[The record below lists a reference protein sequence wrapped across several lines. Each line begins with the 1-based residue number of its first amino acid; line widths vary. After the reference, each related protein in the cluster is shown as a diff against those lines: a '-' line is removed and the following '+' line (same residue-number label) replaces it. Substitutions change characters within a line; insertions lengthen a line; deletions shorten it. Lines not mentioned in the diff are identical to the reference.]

1 MHLCMENAIKMHH
14 RSYLWVLEACTS
26 SFLYCCAAATAVVV
40 LLFQYAFCR
49 STFLIN
55 EESDVICV
63 ADKPV
68 LNCSFYCAEVAA
80 ANIFITIFF
89 SEKIH
94 FPLQF
99 SFIQFFKMEIKEVF
113 YDLICII
120 LTYIFSIACFISE
133 RMQKKVY
140 KIRNVWFRCCSWWF

>member
-1 MHLCMENAIKMHH
+1 M
-14 RSYLWVLEACTS
+14 LEACTS
-26 SFLYCCAAATAVVV
+26 SFLYCCAAATAATAVVV

-80 ANIFITIFF
+80 ANIFITIFL
-89 SEKIH
+89 ENIH

-99 SFIQFFKMEIKEVF
+99 SFIQFFKMEIEEVF

-140 KIRNVWFRCCSWWF
+140 RIRNV